1 MVDFLGFCYNQNSE
15 ILENLPFSIWRK
27 IKTAQKSRKGTKAA
41 GAVEKSG
48 KLKAGARQDSKNRN
62 EQDSKSRN
70 GQDSKSRMPLP
81 ERRKTVKGKAG
92 MRSIFGKCDI
102 WKQKRITYPAS
113 RMRIYL

>member
-48 KLKAGARQDSKNRN
+48 KLKAGARQDSKG
-62 EQDSKSRN
+62 QSR
-70 GQDSKSRMPLP
+70 DARYL
-81 ERRKTVKGKAG
+81 
-92 MRSIFGKCDI
+92 
-102 WKQKRITYPAS
+102 WKV
-113 RMRIYL
+113 